1 MSSIWYL
8 TNNESDLGG
17 GVHFNNTL
25 VDTPTSGL
33 ELQIT
38 LTGENEEVSY
48 GFTNEGMPDNDH
60 WESGGITVN
69 LDVSAVARE
78 TDIDMSISRID
89 SSGTVLETTENSGV
103 QRVETTGTHTFNIP
117 SMTWS
122 AGSESDRLRLNF
134 YSAGTHHK
142 QDSGI
147 TIDSLEI
154 DTPIEIS
161 PTIEYEGSVSISEK
175 TNISVSG
182 ESHIPFVADIS
193 ISEKVDIKTSITVKY
208 ATEEVE
214 GGSRTATWTFDDDA
228 EGWSLTDMEFVDYEG
243 NPPGSLSF
251 YSESSTESA
260 SSPDTDLDSLD
271 VPEEVENINKIV
283 FDYDLMIDYLPDG
296 YAEFNPS
303 ISVDDDETSSTLY
316 FDAGTPIEEWVNYSY
331 ERIIDGPIGRDD
343 KLSVAVSTS
352 SDEYSGYFDNAEM
365 TVYWDSVEGEDVHNV
380 YKHIRISESSNVSI
394 VSGKDDVED
403 HYTQNIFIS
412 ESSNVNADGI
422 KEASE
427 DLFIEN
433 DATLYLDILRLSR
446 GVILVSESSHLA
458 LESFKNVEGYISIS
472 EASTLPI
479 SANVSR
485 ESGILIGAISGGS
498 LRAEKSSAD
507 NIEIKNIAEIYSI
520 GDKQGVGSLSIS
532 NTYNISVIGDT
543 EEPSYDFVGSV
554 VISEK
559 YEEKISGRKSIRAPT
574 EISTAT
580 RGIIEGH
587 KGSNKEVQASLKSS
601 LVLYSNKDIGISF
614 RIGSFTGV
622 ESEAFKS
629 NYEGIGISAPSNVSV
644 TGGDATDY
652 SFVGSVKISE
662 RSSISATVIKVSD
675 VTINIPVGYGLF
687 VESIKRNTTQISIS
701 LGSQLNVSGVS
712 EISADFSGEV
722 SIQVASAL
730 NIWGSAFKR
739 TDFSISDSTYV
750 EFLGE
755 KDASEDI
762 HISNGANIKTDYRL
776 PYTKLIPSISYMERE
791 VDHFYREGTAEVRL
805 QEKTV
810 GLSIK
815 ERTVNLDKVESIV
828 KTEVVLLAL
837 SGNTV
842 RIKAEFKDFD
852 GTNVSPDN
860 VVLRIYSK
868 GRVQINDDI
877 SLSPMSEGI
886 YEYDYEI
893 PNLPD
898 RAIYYEFAGELGGN
912 PVIARGKIDITWM

>member
-1 MSSIWYL
+1 LSSIWYL

-17 GVHFNNTL
+17 GTHFNKTL
-25 VDTPTSGL
+25 IDTPTSGL

-38 LTGENEEVSY
+38 LTGQDEEVSY

-78 TDIDMSISRID
+78 TLIHVSISRI
-89 SSGTVLETTENSGV
+89 SSEGTVLETTENSDTQEVGS
-103 QRVETTGTHTFNIP
+103 TGTHTFNIP

-122 AGSESDRLRLNF
+122 SGSRSDRLRLNF
-134 YSAGTHHK
+134 YSAGTHDK

-161 PTIEYEGSVSISEK
+161 PFIELEGSVSISEK

-182 ESHIPFVADIS
+182 ESYIPFVADIL
-193 ISEKVDIKTSITVKY
+193 ISEPTNVKVSSTAKY
-208 ATEEVE
+208 VTEGVE
-214 GGSRTATWTFDDDA
+214 GGSRTATWTFDESA
-228 EGWSLTDMEFVDYEG
+228 EDWFLMDMYFVDYEG

-251 YSESSTESA
+251 ESDSSTQSA
-260 SSPDTDLDSLD
+260 LSPDLTLDYLD
-271 VPEEVENINKIV
+271 VPEEVEKINKIV

-296 YAEFNPS
+296 YGEFNPQ
-303 ISVDDDETSSTLY
+303 IWVDDSGTSSPLY
-316 FDAGTPIEEWVNYSY
+316 LDAGTPIEEWFSDSY
-331 ERIIDGPIGRDD
+331 ERIIDGPIERDER
-343 KLSVAVSTS
+343 LAVEVYTST
-352 SDEYSGYFDNAEM
+352 DEYSGYFDNAEM
-365 TVYWDSVEGEDVHNV
+365 TVYWDSVEGEEVHNV
-380 YKHIRISESSNVSI
+380 YKHIRISEPSNISI

-412 ESSNVNADGI
+412 ESSNINADGI
-422 KEASE
+422 KEANG
-427 DLFIEN
+427 DPLIKN
-433 DATLYLDILRLSR
+433 DATLYLDVLRLSQES
-446 GVILVSESSHLA
+446 ISVSESSHLA
-458 LESFKNVEGYISIS
+458 LEGFKSLKGYISIS
-472 EASTLPI
+472 EAPALLI

-485 ESGILIGAISGGS
+485 ETGILISVPSGVS
-498 LRAEKSSAD
+498 VRSEKSSAE
-507 NIEIKNIAEIYSI
+507 NIDIKNIAGVYSI
-520 GDKQGVGSLSIS
+520 GAKQGVGSLSIS
-532 NTYNISVIGDT
+532 NTYNLSVVGAS
-543 EEPSYDFVGSV
+543 EEPSYDFGSSV

-559 YEEKISGRKSIRAPT
+559 YEEKISGQKSIRSPT
-574 EISTAT
+574 GISTVT
-580 RGIIEGH
+580 RGVLEGH
-587 KGSNKEVQASLKSS
+587 KGLNEEYEASLKSS
-601 LVLYSNKDIGISF
+601 LVVYSKKDIGISF
-614 RIGSFTGV
+614 RIGSST
-622 ESEAFKS
+622 EIKSEALKS
-629 NYEGIGISAPSNVSV
+629 SYEGIGISTPSNVSV
-644 TGGDATDY
+644 TGGDDTDY
-652 SFVGSVKISE
+652 NFDGSVKISE
-662 RSSISATVIKVSD
+662 RSSISATVTKISD
-675 VTINIPVGYGLF
+675 ATINILEGYGLL
-687 VESIKRNTTQISIS
+687 VESLKKNTSQISIS
-701 LGSQLNVSGVS
+701 LGSQLNVSGVR
-712 EISADFSGEV
+712 EIFADFSGEV

-739 TDFSISDSTYV
+739 TDLSISDSTYV
-750 EFLGE
+750 EFLGR
-755 KDASEDI
+755 KDASEEI
-762 HISNGANIKTDYRL
+762 HISNGANIQIDYRL
-776 PYTKLIPSISYMERE
+776 PYVKLIPSISYMERE

-868 GRVQINDDI
+868 GRVQIDDDI

-898 RAIYYEFAGELGGN
+898 RAIYYEFEGELGGN